1 MMSSVSGG
9 LQTPGASIHLHFTKT
24 FLLMCA
30 LLLRFFL
37 TTSKDMTA
45 KLYTLDPVEGYRPKT
60 FAGHKDAV
68 LAAYFS
74 KDAETIYTVARDG
87 AVYTWQSKDQPD
99 SDESDQEQVEPAA
112 STSSTTSLSH
122 PSNRIAAIRWGVAE
136 KNFFMRSGER
146 VSSVCYHYA
155 SSLLIVGFSS
165 GIFSLYQMP
174 SFQQIHQLSISQEH
188 ITSVTINPTGEWLAF
203 GASKLGQLLV
213 WEWQTE
219 SYILKQQGHYY
230 DMNCLAFSPDDGGQ
244 HIVTGGDDGKVKL
257 WNASSGFC
265 FVTFSEHSAPVT
277 AVEFAKQ
284 GSVIFSAS
292 LDGTVRAFDLVR
304 YRNFRTF
311 QPPQPVQFN
320 SLAVDPSGE
329 IVCAAGN
336 GAASEG
342 FEIYVWSTQTGKI
355 VEVLTGHEGPVSALS
370 FSPGGDRLASAS
382 WDATVR
388 TWELYGRKSGASE
401 AMSVGGADGLSVAWK
416 PDGSHVAVSNLKGQI
431 LIFDVQDARQVG
443 LIDGR
448 RDISGGR
455 KLDDRRT
462 AANSESS
469 KAFTSISY
477 TADGSCILAGGNSRH
492 VCLYDVQESTLLR
505 KWEISQNLALEGT
518 QDFLDSRRIT
528 KDGVA
533 LDLIDET
540 GDASDLEDRLD
551 RDKALPGARSGDL
564 SKRKYR
570 PEARTKSVRISPS
583 GRSWA
588 GASTEGLLV
597 YSLDTMQQDTFDP
610 FELDVEVTPDNVA
623 GAVKDRQFLKALV
636 MAFRLNEQPVIRTAY
651 EAVPTQD
658 IALLARQLP
667 VVHAE
672 AACRFV
678 AGEMEKGSRHI
689 QFNLEW
695 VEALL
700 SAHGRWLQQRSAEV
714 AATMRS
720 LQRGLTDCQN
730 HISKVSALFFS
741 ALSQDEI

>member
-1 MMSSVSGG
+1 
-9 LQTPGASIHLHFTKT
+9 
-24 FLLMCA
+24 
-30 LLLRFFL
+30 
-37 TTSKDMTA
+37 MTA
-45 KLYTLDPVEGYRPKT
+45 KLYTLDPVQGYRPKT

-74 KDAETIYTVARDG
+74 KDTQQIYTVARDG
-87 AVYTWQSKDQPD
+87 AVFTWQSKHSDDSDSD
-99 SDESDQEQVEPAA
+99 SDEETADQEPVP
-112 STSSTTSLSH
+112 STSSSAISH
-122 PSNRIAAIRWGVAE
+122 PSNRIAATPWGISD
-136 KNFFMRSGER
+136 KNYFMRSGER
-146 VSSVCYHYA
+146 VTSVCFHLA
-155 SSLLIVGFSS
+155 SSLLIVGFST
-165 GIFSLYQMP
+165 GIFTLYQMP
-174 SFQQIHQLSISQEH
+174 AFQQVHQLSISQER
-188 ITSVTINPTGEWLAF
+188 ITSVAVNPTGEWLAF

-265 FVTFSEHSAPVT
+265 FVTFSEHSAPIT

-284 GSVIFSAS
+284 GSVVFSAS

-311 QPPQPVQFN
+311 TPPQPVQFN

-355 VEVLTGHEGPVSALS
+355 VDVLTGHEAPVSALS
-370 FSPGGDRLASAS
+370 FSSNGDRLASTS

-388 TWELYGRKSGASE
+388 TWELYGRRGGASE
-401 AMSVGGADGLSVAWK
+401 AMSAGGADGLSVAWK
-416 PDGSHVAVSNLKGQI
+416 PDGSEIAVSNLKGQI
-431 LIFDVQDARQVG
+431 LFFDVKDARQVG

-455 KLDDRRT
+455 KIDDRRT

-469 KAFTSISY
+469 KSFTSVAY

-492 VCLYDVQESTLLR
+492 VCLYDIQESTLLR
-505 KWEISQNLALEGT
+505 KWEVSQNLALDGT

-551 RDKALPGARSGDL
+551 KQRVLPGAQSGDL
-564 SKRKYR
+564 SRRKYR
-570 PEARTKSVRISPS
+570 PEARTKGVRISPA

-588 GASTEGLLV
+588 AASTEGLLI
-597 YSLDTMQQDTFDP
+597 YSLDTMQQDSFDP
-610 FELDVEVTPDNVA
+610 FELDVEVTPDNISA
-623 GAVKDRQFLKALV
+623 AVEDRQYLKALV
-636 MAFRLNEQPVIRTAY
+636 MAFRLNEQPMIRSVY
-651 EAVPTQD
+651 ESVPSQE
-658 IALLARQLP
+658 INLIARQLP

-689 QFNLEW
+689 QFNLTW
-695 VEALL
+695 AEALL
-700 SAHGRWLQQRSAEV
+700 SAHGRWLKEHSAEV
-714 AATMRS
+714 APTLRS
-720 LQRGLTDCQN
+720 LQRGLTDCQS
-730 HISKVSALFFS
+730 HVSKMCVLFFS
-741 ALSQDEI
+741 LAMRARLDGCCFFQMRGEPIHFGVSLGSVRSTE